1 LETGFRSYVVEL
13 NEKNTHFIL
22 FLSLIILFHSVI
34 MKRNRMKRKHELNEW
49 NDERSERKC
58 EFSFTGFFV
67 LLIWLI

>member
-49 NDERSERKC
+49 NEKRKNIDW
-58 EFSFTGFFV
+58 EYRR
-67 LLIWLI
+67 LIDP